1 MLREFVL
8 VDHTNISIIIKFQ
21 IEVIKRQEPV
31 WGKCRLPDQGIQGAG
46 PVAGLAD
53 WGMEMGAARTLQ
65 YRRRRAQE
73 L

>member
-1 MLREFVL
+1 VGQ
-8 VDHTNISIIIKFQ
+8 VQ
-21 IEVIKRQEPV
+21 AA
-31 WGKCRLPDQGIQGAG
+31 DQGIQGAG